1 MSVPMPA
8 DTDLPDTLVL
18 GLTGHHLAL
27 AAPGAAAIFL
37 GALLGALGILPGLAV
52 AVGVLVVGAATAA
65 VVACNP
71 DGLTYDRFLRA
82 RRRHRRAPTVEVAAE
97 ALSALPAWTG
107 AGRSEA
113 ASLGLPW
120 DGLDGGGVVAL
131 GRDDSGAELGF
142 AAVLRLAALDPEALD
157 PEAVAKVVAT
167 LGVWL
172 SAVDCDAQ
180 VLVRCR
186 PLELSGRI
194 ADLEAVAVRV
204 PGAVLAE
211 IAAARA
217 EALRGVAATAPQCL
231 TAYVVLRWADR
242 HGLAD
247 RVRRLTETLS
257 GAGVSAEAVPPGDLA
272 DMLGGRALGTGDSL
286 WPAPEEIERVGDAGL
301 RVGTHCCATYRAAA
315 YPSQVG
321 AGWLTPVLRSGAEL
335 DLAVHIAPEDRGAAL
350 HALRRQFGRLSAT
363 EAVQTEGGDLADPG
377 VEGAAS
383 DAARL
388 HGALGRNETKTFRAG
403 LYVTVWG
410 DDVEAVAAAGEDVEV
425 AAEGIMLDLR
435 PVVFAPVS
443 GWVATRPLAL
453 DPIRRDRR
461 VDTEA
466 LAATLPVW
474 TGEATSD
481 PGGSL
486 VGYHPKTGVP
496 VFCDR
501 FALGPH
507 RPNAHKLIVAPSG
520 SGKSYE
526 IKGDVASLLLAG
538 VAVHVVDWQDE
549 YIRLAEALGGTV
561 IRLGTAGARINP
573 FELAEAGKPGA
584 VTQQALFVESV
595 VETMLGELEA
605 TDKAVLGRAIGSC
618 YRLAGMTADP
628 ATHDRTPPELLDL
641 LAALEEAG
649 ADRLAVLLEP
659 WAVGAYSGLCS
670 GQTTLRP
677 AGELVVWALGDLP
690 GDQEHLAAVAV
701 LLAMHTIW
709 TEVTHR
715 DGRRRVVVL
724 DEAWRLYEV
733 SAAAGR
739 VVESLARRLAKG
751 ARKYGCGLTNAT
763 QDLDEFLATPLGRT
777 ILNNSSVKW
786 LPGQEAGAV
795 KALGATFGLGES
807 ETRYLEAAARGHGLL
822 LAGRQR
828 IRLEV
833 RATPV
838 EHRLATSEPEEVAT
852 IDAEELR
859 SGAAEAVRGWVAEVA
874 TGRAAGCRHRVVD
887 LEGDWLAGE
896 ATAGVELVWT
906 DAEDGTWS
914 EWATLQLARTGR
926 TWDVTTAVRARRTA

>member
-1 MSVPMPA
+1 MPA

-18 GLTGHHLAL
+18 GLTSHHLLL

-37 GALLGALGILPGLAV
+37 GALLGALGVIPLPAV
-52 AVGVLVVGAATAA
+52 AVGVLVVGAATAG

-82 RRRHRRAPTVEVAAE
+82 RRRHRRAPAVEVAADVL
-97 ALSALPAWTG
+97 AALPAWTG
-107 AGRSEA
+107 AGGSQA

-131 GRDDSGAELGF
+131 GRDESRTELGF
-142 AAVLRLAALDPEALD
+142 AAVLRLAALDQEALD
-157 PEAVAKVVAT
+157 REAIAKIVAS

-172 SAVDCDAQ
+172 SALDCDAQ
-180 VLVRCR
+180 VLVRSR
-186 PLELSGRI
+186 PLELSARI
-194 ADLEAVAVRV
+194 AELEVMAARV
-204 PGAVLAE
+204 PAPVLAE

-217 EALRGVAATAPQCL
+217 EALRGVAATAPKCL
-231 TAYVVLRWADR
+231 TAYVVLRWAER

-247 RVRRLTETLS
+247 RVRRLTDILS
-257 GAGVSAEAVPPGDLA
+257 GAGVSAEAVPAGELA
-272 DMLGGRALGTGDSL
+272 EMLGGRALGTGDAL
-286 WPAPEEIERVGDAGL
+286 WPAPDEIERVGDAGL
-301 RVGTHCCATYRAAA
+301 RVGTRCCATYRAAA
-315 YPSQVG
+315 YPSQVE

-388 HGALGRNETKTFRAG
+388 HGALGHNETRTFRAG

-410 DDVEAVAAAGEDVEV
+410 DDVEAVATAGEDVEV

-435 PVVFAPVS
+435 PVIFAPVS

-486 VGYHPKTGVP
+486 VGYHPRTGVP

-501 FALGPH
+501 FALGRH

-526 IKGDVASLLLAG
+526 IKGDVASLMLAG

-573 FELAEAGKPGA
+573 FELAEAAKPSA
-584 VTQQALFVESV
+584 VTQQSLFVESV
-595 VETMLGELEA
+595 VETMLGELDPSE
-605 TDKAVLGRAIGSC
+605 KAALGRAISSC
-618 YRLAGMTADP
+618 YRLAGITADP

-641 LAALEEAG
+641 LAALEEAR
-649 ADRLAVLLEP
+649 ADRLAALLEP
-659 WAVGAYSGLCS
+659 WSVGAYAGLCS

-677 AGELVVWALGDLP
+677 AGELVVWALGELP
-690 GDQEHLAAVAV
+690 GDQERLAAVAV
-701 LLAMHTIW
+701 LLAVHAIW
-709 TEVTHR
+709 TEVARR

-739 VVESLARRLAKG
+739 VVEGLARRLAKG
-751 ARKYGCGLTNAT
+751 ARKYNCGLTNAT

-786 LPGQEAGAV
+786 LPGQEPAGV

-807 ETRYLEAAARGHGLL
+807 ETRYLEGAARGHGLL
-822 LAGRQR
+822 LVGRQR

-838 EHRLATSEPEEVAT
+838 EHRLATSDPEEVAA

-859 SGAAEAVRGWVAEVA
+859 SGAEKAVRGWVVEVA

-914 EWATLQLARTGR
+914 EWATLQLARSGR
-926 TWDVTTAVRARRTA
+926 SWDVTGAVRARRPA